1 MSIFAQFLIIMLN
14 RESVYMKK
22 IFLSVVLFFLSLAL
36 WAVPASPY
44 PFDVTL
50 PDGSTMTVKL
60 VGDEYHAYYTTED
73 GVPLRRLENGFF
85 VEDPTIVEQSIQI
98 AAQRRSAAVHPNAK
112 ATQFPLSG
120 DPKSLVLLVEFQD
133 KAFTEKLEDF
143 DKLLNEVGYSYNG
156 ATGSCRDYFIAASD
170 SVFQPHFDVF
180 GPFTLG
186 HDMAYYGAEEG
197 DSHDKDPYSMVI
209 EACQIAAENGVN
221 FADYDLDND
230 DVLDNVFIYYAGHNQ
245 AEGAS
250 SNTIWPHKS
259 DVSWRNVKVDGKR
272 LATYAC
278 TSEYSGSGGTRRA
291 SIGTFCHEFGHV
303 LGLPDL
309 YDTDYKYYTVS
320 NWDIM
325 CSGNY
330 NNNGNTPPTYSSYE
344 RFFLGWL
351 QPEQLLEKGQYF
363 LNPIQLSNSAYLIAT
378 DSHNMIGANPSPK
391 EFFMLEYRTK
401 TGWDTYLP
409 GQGMLV
415 WHIDYSAAAWA
426 NNTPNNGPNFL
437 RIHLEEANGILWNQR
452 SAGENGKSSDPY
464 PGTQNVTT
472 FVPEL
477 HDGTRLIDQNVF
489 DIVESDGWISFI
501 YQSIGNVKMSTDIH
515 DLSIT
520 TTVSDSKKI
529 VDWNP
534 QSFMLTAQDLNID
547 TITFTTKGNFYVAV
561 GEECPKTSSSGWAK
575 TLHYKVPADVSTH
588 KVWVSY
594 LPNKQSCDETI
605 SNLTIS
611 TLGATIPIVLHGYSP
626 RPTYI
631 TTPNVLPATKI
642 TPYSFR
648 LSWEPVEDAVQYYL
662 TLYQV
667 ADGDATYRQDFEDFS
682 SFDAINEQGWE
693 SNVNRTTT
701 SAKSDG
707 TKALYFK
714 NTGEYI
720 ISEEY
725 MAPLQSI
732 SFWVHAFF
740 SDSVK
745 TGYLDLDVWDGSEWI
760 SQPEHRVNISSS
772 TKNTIVTLDF
782 ESDIQY
788 TRVRLTYT
796 DIGGSGIAFDAFKA
810 TCTSQITYVYRGK
823 DLAIDAF
830 TYDSNASSYEITGLN
845 ANATYYCSM
854 QSSDVTKGCEEHI
867 SPMSEP
873 IEIKTLEVQEG
884 DKKEENRIPLVID
897 YTNYDKPTP
906 IVYLDEPI
914 MGRLLNVYNVDG
926 TLICSIPVHNG
937 VAEYVIPT
945 NNLQS
950 GKLYLIKYLV
960 NGKIKRKQGWAKFIL

>member
-1 MSIFAQFLIIMLN
+1 
-14 RESVYMKK
+14 
-22 IFLSVVLFFLSLAL
+22 
-36 WAVPASPY
+36 
-44 PFDVTL
+44 
-50 PDGSTMTVKL
+50 
-60 VGDEYHAYYTTED
+60 
-73 GVPLRRLENGFF
+73 
-85 VEDPTIVEQSIQI
+85 
-98 AAQRRSAAVHPNAK
+98 
-112 ATQFPLSG
+112 
-120 DPKSLVLLVEFQD
+120 
-133 KAFTEKLEDF
+133 
-143 DKLLNEVGYSYNG
+143 
-156 ATGSCRDYFIAASD
+156 
-170 SVFQPHFDVF
+170 
-180 GPFTLG
+180 
-186 HDMAYYGAEEG
+186 
-197 DSHDKDPYSMVI
+197 
-209 EACQIAAENGVN
+209 
-221 FADYDLDND
+221 
-230 DVLDNVFIYYAGHNQ
+230 
-245 AEGAS
+245 
-250 SNTIWPHKS
+250 
-259 DVSWRNVKVDGKR
+259 
-272 LATYAC
+272 
-278 TSEYSGSGGTRRA
+278 
-291 SIGTFCHEFGHV
+291 
-303 LGLPDL
+303 
-309 YDTDYKYYTVS
+309 
-320 NWDIM
+320 
-325 CSGNY
+325 
-330 NNNGNTPPTYSSYE
+330 
-344 RFFLGWL
+344 
-351 QPEQLLEKGQYF
+351 
-363 LNPIQLSNSAYLIAT
+363 
-378 DSHNMIGANPSPK
+378 
-391 EFFMLEYRTK
+391 
-401 TGWDTYLP
+401 
-409 GQGMLV
+409 
-415 WHIDYSAAAWA
+415 
-426 NNTPNNGPNFL
+426 
-437 RIHLEEANGILWNQR
+437 
-452 SAGENGKSSDPY
+452 
-464 PGTQNVTT
+464 
-472 FVPEL
+472 
-477 HDGTRLIDQNVF
+477 
-489 DIVESDGWISFI
+489 
-501 YQSIGNVKMSTDIH
+501 MSTDIH

-667 ADGDATYRQDFEDFS
+667 AEGDATYRQDFEDFS

-760 SQPEHRVNISSS
+760 SQPENRVNISSS

-914 MGRLLNVYNVDG
+914 MGSLLNVYNVDG